1 MVQKV
6 VRDFVFG
13 AALDEFFAD
22 GPDLFSFS
30 FQLLM

>member
-6 VRDFVFG
+6 VGDFVFG

-22 GPDLFSFS
+22 SFD
-30 FQLLM
+30 FITLHLELLP